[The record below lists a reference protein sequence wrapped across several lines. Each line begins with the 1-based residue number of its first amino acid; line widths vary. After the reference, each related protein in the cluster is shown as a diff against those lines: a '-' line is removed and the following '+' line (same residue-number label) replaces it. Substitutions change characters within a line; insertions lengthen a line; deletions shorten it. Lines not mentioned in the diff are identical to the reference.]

1 MESRW
6 DGLPN
11 SRQQELYWASAAAM
25 YVYCKFHIHRYR
37 SSYPNQFLCYYQN
50 PADYDHPI
58 TYICELG
65 CCSNGCCKTEQLVQM
80 NSYKLA
86 LIMLLAFIM
95 TVIIAIV
102 ALITIYAINR
112 KRQKYPQVV
121 ANSFDSGSVISYV
134 SI

>member
-1 MESRW
+1 
-6 DGLPN
+6 
-11 SRQQELYWASAAAM
+11 
-25 YVYCKFHIHRYR
+25 
-37 SSYPNQFLCYYQN
+37 
-50 PADYDHPI
+50 
-58 TYICELG
+58 
-65 CCSNGCCKTEQLVQM
+65 M